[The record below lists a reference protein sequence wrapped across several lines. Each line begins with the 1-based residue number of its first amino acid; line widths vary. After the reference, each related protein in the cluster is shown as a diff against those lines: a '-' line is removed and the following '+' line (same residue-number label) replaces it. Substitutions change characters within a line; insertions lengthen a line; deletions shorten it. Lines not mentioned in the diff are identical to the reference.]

1 MKASKSEGMLQPMQT
16 AVVNQKGGVGK
27 TTVTVNCAYA
37 AAEMGHR
44 VLVVDLDPQ
53 ANATSALLPDL
64 DTAAALTTN
73 DVLDAGLEGGALGAV
88 QQTCWHPNLFV
99 IPSELGL
106 ARREHD
112 TSLALEFRLRTSLVG
127 VADDYDLLLIDCPPN
142 IGRLTV
148 NALVAAENALLVSEA
163 ARASVQGLVGVMDTV
178 RIVQQ
183 SYNPQLVLAGIV
195 INRVEHTR
203 ETASRV
209 AELDNAF
216 GEMVFRQQ
224 IPKRAAIA
232 EAYGACVPIKQLPGE
247 GAHTAWDAIEA
258 VTRQLLALSSVTVSG
273 RV

>member
-1 MKASKSEGMLQPMQT
+1 MQT

-27 TTVTVNCAYA
+27 TTVAVNCAYA

-53 ANATSALLPDL
+53 ANATSALVPDL
-64 DTAAALTTN
+64 DASAALTTN
-73 DVLDAGLEGGALGAV
+73 DVLDAGLEGGALDAV
-88 QQTCWHPNLFV
+88 QQTGWHPNLFV

-163 ARASVQGLVGVMDTV
+163 ARASVQGLVGVIDTV

-209 AELDNAF
+209 AELDSAF
-216 GEMVFRQQ
+216 GEMVFHQQ

-247 GAHTAWDAIEA
+247 GAHTAWNAIEA
-258 VTRQLLALSSVTVSG
+258 VTRQLLALSPVVVPS

>member
-1 MKASKSEGMLQPMQT
+1 
-16 AVVNQKGGVGK
+16 
-27 TTVTVNCAYA
+27 
-37 AAEMGHR
+37 

-73 DVLDAGLEGGALGAV
+73 DVLDAGLEGGALDAV

-127 VADDYDLLLIDCPPN
+127 VANDYDLLLIDCPPN

-148 NALVAAENALLVSEA
+148 NALVAAWNALLVSEA

-203 ETASRV
+203 ETAS
-209 AELDNAF
+209 
-216 GEMVFRQQ
+216 
-224 IPKRAAIA
+224 
-232 EAYGACVPIKQLPGE
+232 GACVPIKQLPGE

-258 VTRQLLALSSVTVSG
+258 VTRQLLALSPVTVSG